1 MNAKIFQQPTVVSSN
16 QESSQQKKFPECSK
30 KKDFDEVTGFD
41 DEEKMNFHVSLAD
54 VKCQNDIRSQ
64 TIKSSAPTTSATT
77 TTKATAT
84 TTAAIHSSAD
94 STPTNPASH
103 KNFDNYKTFKISAQL
118 LEAAFVIEELR
129 CNVLKY
135 LEENQ

>member
-1 MNAKIFQQPTVVSSN
+1 M
-16 QESSQQKKFPECSK
+16 
-30 KKDFDEVTGFD
+30 DFDEVTGFD

-64 TIKSSAPTTSATT
+64 TIKSSAPTTSAT
-77 TTKATAT
+77 A

-94 STPTNPASH
+94 STPTNPASQ
-103 KNFDNYKTFKISAQL
+103 KNFDNNKTFKISAQL

>member
-1 MNAKIFQQPTVVSSN
+1 MNAKIFQQPKVVSSN

-30 KKDFDEVTGFD
+30 KIDFDEVTGFD

-77 TTKATAT
+77 TTTTTT

-94 STPTNPASH
+94 STPTNPDSQ
-103 KNFDNYKTFKISAQL
+103 KNFDNNKTFKISAQL
-118 LEAAFVIEELR
+118 LEAAFLIEELR
-129 CNVLKY
+129 CNVL
-135 LEENQ
+135 

>member
-1 MNAKIFQQPTVVSSN
+1 MNAKIFQQPKVVSSN

-30 KKDFDEVTGFD
+30 TIDFDEVTGFD

-64 TIKSSAPTTSATT
+64 TIKSSAPTSATT
-77 TTKATAT
+77 TTTAT

-94 STPTNPASH
+94 STPTNLDSQ
-103 KNFDNYKTFKISAQL
+103 KNFDNNKTFKISAQL
-118 LEAAFVIEELR
+118 LEAAFLIEELR

>member
-1 MNAKIFQQPTVVSSN
+1 M
-16 QESSQQKKFPECSK
+16 
-30 KKDFDEVTGFD
+30 DFDEVTGFD

-84 TTAAIHSSAD
+84 TTTATTTAAIHSSAD

-118 LEAAFVIEELR
+118 LEAAFLIE
-129 CNVLKY
+129 
-135 LEENQ
+135 EENQ